1 MIYALLSMIIHRFWL
16 VKVLPS

>member
-1 MIYALLSMIIHRFWL
+1 MYCLSVIIHWFWL